1 METKGYPLKLLIT
14 GASGLLGSKLCE
26 LAIRK
31 NHEVYAAYNQ
41 HTPRHGV
48 PIQFN
53 ISDRNVVEKIFQK
66 IKPEAVVHAAALT
79 NVDKCEIGKESAWKT
94 NVEGT
99 ENIAELCKKHQAFP
113 VYISTDYVFNGEK
126 GMYKENDEPDPVNY
140 YGLTKLKGEES
151 IKKLTDEYCIAR
163 ASVIYGSIPATGK
176 INFALWLLNK
186 LKRREK
192 AKIVT
197 DQWNSPTLNTNLAN
211 MVLEVLERKL
221 TGIFHLAGATRL
233 SRYEFAKFLAENF
246 SLDMNLITPVSSKEI
261 SWIAR
266 RPKDSSLNIKKAQQ
280 TLKNKPLKIE
290 QALNK
295 MKKEIR

>member
-1 METKGYPLKLLIT
+1 M
-14 GASGLLGSKLCE
+14 
-26 LAIRK
+26 
-31 NHEVYAAYNQ
+31 
-41 HTPRHGV
+41 
-48 PIQFN
+48 
-53 ISDRNVVEKIFQK
+53 
-66 IKPEAVVHAAALT
+66 
-79 NVDKCEIGKESAWKT
+79 
-94 NVEGT
+94 EGT
-99 ENIAELCKKHQAFP
+99 ENIAELCKKHQTFP

-126 GMYKENDEPDPVNY
+126 GMYEENDEPDPVNY

-151 IKKLTDEYCIAR
+151 IKNLTDEYCIAR

-197 DQWNSPTLNTNLAN
+197 DQWNSPTLNINLAN

-246 SLDMNLITPVSSKEI
+246 SLDMNLITPVFSKER
-261 SWIAR
+261 AR
-266 RPKDSSLNIKKAQQ
+266 EYTQKLSLFRMDWGKYMEDIKSFV
-280 TLKNKPLKIE
+280 TVLGE
-290 QALNK
+290 GEV
-295 MKKEIR
+295 KEFSFTYLARAILS

>member
-1 METKGYPLKLLIT
+1 MKLLIT
-14 GASGLLGSKLCE
+14 GSSGLLGTKLSE
-26 LAIRK
+26 LAARK
-31 NHEVYAAYNQ
+31 NYEVYAAYNQ
-41 HTPRHGV
+41 HKPLHGA
-48 PIQFN
+48 PIQFDASN
-53 ISDRNVVEKIFQK
+53 KKAVEKIFQK

-79 NVDKCEIGKESAWKT
+79 NVDKCEIEKELAWKINT
-94 NVEGT
+94 EGT
-99 ENIAELCKKHQAFP
+99 KNIAKLCKKHQAFLT
-113 VYISTDYVFNGEK
+113 YISTDYVFNGEK
-126 GMYKENDEPDPVNY
+126 GMYEENDEPDPVNY

-151 IKKLTDEYCIAR
+151 IKNLTDEYCIAR

-176 INFALWLLNK
+176 INFALWLLEK
-186 LKRREK
+186 LKNREK

-246 SLDMNLITPVSSKEI
+246 SLDTNLITPVSSKEF
-261 SWIAR
+261 SWAAK

-295 MKKEIR
+295 MKKEIQ